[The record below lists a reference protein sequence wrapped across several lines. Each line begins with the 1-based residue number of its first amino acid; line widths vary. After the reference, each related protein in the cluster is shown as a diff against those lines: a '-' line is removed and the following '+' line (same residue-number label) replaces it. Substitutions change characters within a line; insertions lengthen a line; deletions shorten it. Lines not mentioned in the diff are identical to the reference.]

1 MATTGKNAAATRTGR
16 AAVITPAIGP
26 TQCVARRV
34 LLCARRAGATTG
46 VANPLSAQETVVSPS
61 HRAAATELL
70 ALTHVR
76 EMIAESADKM
86 LEAQLAQ
93 IPQRELF
100 EPIIRD
106 FYHEQMNW
114 DVLEPE
120 FTRLYVE
127 VFTEPELRDI
137 AVFYRTPLG
146 KTMLAKMPLLMAKSN
161 ELTQRR
167 LQAALPTL
175 MQRLQEAAQKAQAGA
190 RQAAPA
196 DSAHARKP

>member
-1 MATTGKNAAATRTGR
+1 MATKGRKAAGTSKRR
-16 AAVITPAIGP
+16 AAVITPTIMKIHR
-26 TQCVARRV
+26 VVRRV
-34 LLCARRAGATTG
+34 LLSAVLAGATTG

-93 IPQRELF
+93 MPQRELF